1 MFTDLSEDQ
10 VRAIGL
16 SHGMSD
22 DKILSLDDAWAA
34 LRFQFK
40 ERPRLNRPSSQPELQ
55 TPGV

>member
-1 MFTDLSEDQ
+1 
-10 VRAIGL
+10 
-16 SHGMSD
+16 MSD